1 MVLCGRRNVTVDGEV
16 AQESLNVRRPELLGM
31 PQSVEPDVTNDPAPI
46 GFLGMNAH
54 VPTPARDAEALDE
67 LRAVSEV
74 VVSHGDGYE

>member
-1 MVLCGRRNVTVDGEV
+1 
-16 AQESLNVRRPELLGM
+16 M

-46 GFLGMNAH
+46 GFLGMYAH

-74 VVSHGDGYE
+74 IVDHGDRYE